1 MALLSA
7 IGTGTTVAGTGM
19 SIFGSLYSGSQQAAA
34 AHTQAKLSRLQ
45 AEAED
50 ERAQTEAGAIRRKAR
65 ELFSTQRAAYAASG
79 VRLEGTPLLVMAET
93 IRESEKDILNL
104 YKQADARKLAF
115 ITQAGV
121 FEAAG
126 KAAKTAS
133 YWNAGSTLL
142 TNIGSGIATWR

>member
-1 MALLSA
+1 M
-7 IGTGTTVAGTGM
+7 
-19 SIFGSLYSGSQQAAA
+19 
-34 AHTQAKLSRLQ
+34 
-45 AEAED
+45 
-50 ERAQTEAGAIRRKAR
+50 
-65 ELFSTQRAAYAASG
+65 
-79 VRLEGTPLLVMAET
+79 MAET